1 MEAEAMINDMTM
13 LNFIRQ
19 NTQMGRQGIM
29 DVLPKVENENS
40 SFTGALNQQMREY
53 ESIYAEAD
61 KMLGE
66 LGGQRENISAMS
78 KISSQMMTTM
88 KTMTDSSVSH
98 IADMM
103 IQGSSMGV
111 TKIIQH
117 QKDYDQSNPRISALA
132 DKLLRTEQKNIEEL
146 KKFL

>member
-1 MEAEAMINDMTM
+1 MINDMTM

>member
-1 MEAEAMINDMTM
+1 MINDMTM

-40 SFTGALNQQMREY
+40 SFTGALNRQMREY
-53 ESIYAEAD
+53 ENIYAEAD

-117 QKDYDQSNPRISALA
+117 QKDYDQSNPRITALA
-132 DKLLRTEQKNIEEL
+132 DKLLKTEQKNIEEL

>member
-1 MEAEAMINDMTM
+1 MINDMTM

-88 KTMTDSSVSH
+88 KTMTASSVSH

-117 QKDYDQSNPRISALA
+117 QKDYDQINPRISALA
-132 DKLLRTEQKNIEEL
+132 DKLLRKEQNNIEEL
-146 KKFL
+146 KKFV

>member
-1 MEAEAMINDMTM
+1 MINDMTM

-40 SFTGALNQQMREY
+40 SFTGALNRQMREY
-53 ESIYAEAD
+53 ENIYAEAD

-66 LGGQRENISAMS
+66 LGGERENISAMS
-78 KISSQMMTTM
+78 RISSQMMTTM

-117 QKDYDQSNPRISALA
+117 QKDYDQSNPRITALA
-132 DKLLRTEQKNIEEL
+132 DKLLKTEQNNIEEL

>member
-1 MEAEAMINDMTM
+1 M
-13 LNFIRQ
+13 LR
-19 NTQMGRQGIM
+19 
-29 DVLPKVENENS
+29 
-40 SFTGALNQQMREY
+40 
-53 ESIYAEAD
+53 
-61 KMLGE
+61 E
-66 LGGQRENISAMS
+66 LGGQPENISAMS

-117 QKDYDQSNPRISALA
+117 KNDYDQSNPRITALA
-132 DKLLRTEQKNIEEL
+132 DKLLKTEQNNIEEL

>member
-1 MEAEAMINDMTM
+1 MINDMTM

-103 IQGSSMGV
+103 IQGRSMGV

>member
-1 MEAEAMINDMTM
+1 MINDMTM

-19 NTQMGRQGIM
+19 NTQMGRQGIL
-29 DVLPKVENENS
+29 DVMPKVENENNA
-40 SFTGALNQQMREY
+40 FTSALNRQRREY

-61 KMLGE
+61 TMLRE
-66 LGGQRENISAMS
+66 LGGERENISAMS

-117 QKDYDQSNPRISALA
+117 QKDYDQSNPRITALA
-132 DKLLRTEQKNIEEL
+132 DKLLKTEQNNIEEL

>member
-1 MEAEAMINDMTM
+1 MINDMTM

-40 SFTGALNQQMREY
+40 SFTGALNRQMREY
-53 ESIYAEAD
+53 ENIYAEAD

-117 QKDYDQSNPRISALA
+117 QKDYDQSNPRITALA
-132 DKLLRTEQKNIEEL
+132 DKLLKTEQNNIEEL

>member
-1 MEAEAMINDMTM
+1 MINDTTM

-29 DVLPKVENENS
+29 DVLPRVENNI
-40 SFTGALNQQMREY
+40 FTNALNRQMQEY
-53 ESIYAEAD
+53 ERIYTEAD
-61 KMLGE
+61 TLLQE
-66 LGGQRENISAMS
+66 QGGQRENISVMS

-88 KTMTDSSVSH
+88 KTMTDTSVSH

-103 IQGSSMGV
+103 IQGSTMGV

-117 QKDYDQSNPRISALA
+117 QKDYDQSNPRIVALA
-132 DKLLRTEQKNIEEL
+132 EKLLKTEQRNIEEM
-146 KKFL
+146 KQFL

>member
-1 MEAEAMINDMTM
+1 MINDMTM

-40 SFTGALNQQMREY
+40 SFTGALNRQMREY
-53 ESIYAEAD
+53 ENIYAEAD

-78 KISSQMMTTM
+78 RISSQMMTTM

-117 QKDYDQSNPRISALA
+117 QKDYDQSNPRITALA
-132 DKLLRTEQKNIEEL
+132 DKLLKTEQNNIEEL

>member
-1 MEAEAMINDMTM
+1 MINDMTM

-29 DVLPKVENENS
+29 DVLPKVEYENS

-132 DKLLRTEQKNIEEL
+132 DKLLRTEHNNI
-146 KKFL
+146 

>member
-1 MEAEAMINDMTM
+1 MINDTTM

-19 NTQMGRQGIM
+19 NAQMGRQGIQ
-29 DVLPKVENENS
+29 DVLPKVENENNI
-40 SFTGALNQQMREY
+40 FTGTLNRQRREY
-53 ESIYAEAD
+53 ENIYSEAD
-61 KMLGE
+61 NLLQE
-66 LGGQRENISAMS
+66 IGGQRENISAMS

-103 IQGSSMGV
+103 IQGSTMGV

-117 QKDYDQSNPRISALA
+117 KKDYDQSNPRITALA
-132 DKLLRTEQKNIEEL
+132 DKLLRTEQDNIEEM

>member
-1 MEAEAMINDMTM
+1 MINDMTM

-19 NTQMGRQGIM
+19 NTQMGRQGIL

-40 SFTGALNQQMREY
+40 AFTGVLNRQRREY

-61 KMLGE
+61 TMLRE

-88 KTMTDSSVSH
+88 KTMADSSVSH

-117 QKDYDQSNPRISALA
+117 KNDYDRSNPRITALA
-132 DKLLRTEQKNIEEL
+132 DKLLKTEQNNIEEL

>member
-1 MEAEAMINDMTM
+1 MEADAMINDMTM

-40 SFTGALNQQMREY
+40 SFTGALNRQMREY
-53 ESIYAEAD
+53 ENIYAEAD

-78 KISSQMMTTM
+78 RISSQMMTTM

-117 QKDYDQSNPRISALA
+117 QKDYDQSNPRITALA
-132 DKLLRTEQKNIEEL
+132 DKLLKTEQNNIEEL

>member
-1 MEAEAMINDMTM
+1 MINDMTM

-132 DKLLRTEQKNIEEL
+132 DKLLRTEQKKIEEL

>member
-1 MEAEAMINDMTM
+1 MINDMTM

-88 KTMTDSSVSH
+88 KTMTDSSVFH

>member
-1 MEAEAMINDMTM
+1 MINDMTM

-66 LGGQRENISAMS
+66 LGGQRENISTMS

>member
-1 MEAEAMINDMTM
+1 MINDMTM

-53 ESIYAEAD
+53 ESIYDEAD

>member
-1 MEAEAMINDMTM
+1 MINDMTM

-19 NTQMGRQGIM
+19 NTQMGRQGIL

-40 SFTGALNQQMREY
+40 TFTGALNRQRREY

-61 KMLGE
+61 TMLRE
-66 LGGQRENISAMS
+66 LGGQPENISAMS

-117 QKDYDQSNPRISALA
+117 KNDYDQSNPRITALA
-132 DKLLRTEQKNIEEL
+132 DKLVKTEQNNIEEL